1 MLGSQTPGFQLEQD
15 MTITVLHHDDRNDP
29 TQAPIDVHLKKNTI
43 LDHNY
48 IKLAIKGALGD
59 LNERVVARVWQ
70 ARKTAD
76 GLNRTDDIANMTAE
90 VFKSVIHLGAENREP
105 FLWYDKNASPQNS
118 RSGSPSSKGQFC
130 HSQTTSCLVVLW
142 LSADFYFKKIAR
154 KISRC

>member
-29 TQAPIDVHLKKNTI
+29 TQAPIDVHLKKNTF

-59 LNERVVARVWQ
+59 LDERDVSRVWQ
-70 ARKTAD
+70 ASKTAD
-76 GLNRTDDIANMTAE
+76 GLINRTNNLADMTAE
-90 VFKSVIHLGAENREP
+90 VFKNVIHLGAENCEP

-118 RSGSPSSKGQFC
+118 RSGSPSEG
-130 HSQTTSCLVVLW
+130 
-142 LSADFYFKKIAR
+142 
-154 KISRC
+154 